1 MTLFFLCTY
10 LEQWPTFF
18 TDFFT
23 LVRPQTQSA
32 SQDTFNPHV
41 SLLLFHLILEISGEV
56 ADQTLKSARAFN
68 ITRHARDGKVRD
80 AVRERDAPA
89 INDAVLTIV
98 ADSATKLSETRAAG
112 TEALLEKLEEVVDW
126 GIRAFGSYVGQLGL
140 SVVHDYTS

>member
-10 LEQWPTFF
+10 LDQWPTFF
-18 TDFFT
+18 TDLFT
-23 LVRPQTQSA
+23 LIRPQSQAS

-41 SLLLFHLILEISGEV
+41 SLLLFHLITEISGEV
-56 ADQTLKSARAFN
+56 ADQMLKSARSFN

-98 ADSATKLSETRAAG
+98 ADAANKLREVRKSGSETSTDR
-112 TEALLEKLEEVVDW
+112 LVEVVDW
-126 GIRAFGSYVGQLGL
+126 GIRAFGSYVGQSLVG
-140 SVVHDYTS
+140 SRP